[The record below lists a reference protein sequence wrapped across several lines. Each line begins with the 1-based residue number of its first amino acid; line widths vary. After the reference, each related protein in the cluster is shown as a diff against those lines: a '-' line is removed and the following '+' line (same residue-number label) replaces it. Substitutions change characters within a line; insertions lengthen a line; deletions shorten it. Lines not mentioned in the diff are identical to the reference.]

1 MYLSWRALLSAFD
14 LTPPAGVHLIMSVP
28 GRHREGEHTGWG
40 QWALAH
46 KLQQGVAE
54 SASHPK
60 VAAIE
65 FALSSCGRVE
75 DFRQE
80 LWRTFRTGAESS
92 APVRIVWPTVSMAS
106 IAMHLRRRAAASSA
120 ASRAAAVGSAG
131 DGAEEEEEEE
141 GLGLTIDGRT
151 SIMYG
156 PSDQVCRELR
166 GDLAEHLPAFA
177 HRRGALHHIKM
188 AAGLAPDEAAASG
201 GAGIGS
207 PLCSWVYLGSHNLS
221 GAAWGK
227 LEEVQRKDVAAAAQD
242 AAVIPADGAEPR
254 REYVILSYELGVLII
269 PATPRRFP
277 LPWVSPARSYGAIGS
292 EGVLPFSTAR
302 YLSLLHGR
310 GSQSSH
316 LPTMANAGTAR
327 ITIAQ
332 VARDEVVDAEG
343 RVRKLWKN
351 ARSGAPAGSEL
362 PALLTVPHGDVRRLV
377 RLRISGGGA
386 QSFARMPRPSAARAR
401 MRHLRA
407 IELVTHRKCQGGSNL
422 GRVLCDGSEHV
433 ALQVSD
439 LTVGQGDFRQRGDP
453 LLRVYRLASGPKTY
467 VMSRDGAGAE
477 VVRAFDSELGSP
489 CVLIAFLNLESYGTV
504 GSAKMLRALASVRS
518 QVDELF
524 WGVVAYD
531 VSDLPAEPLA
541 PCEPF
546 VVRHSILVAH
556 ECGLHCEADLPALVA
571 IGTRSGRRL
580 LRISGESALAAA
592 VAVEGGLGARLTEL
606 HERARRAEWSQAP
619 MRLFPSRMA
628 DIAARQHGLALQASS
643 WVRDRGIRLLMV
655 EPEGVLKT
663 PLAAKLLADATEA
676 ACQRRKGQLCM
687 SKNDSFLSESVAFFR
702 ALLLAPSDGSALPAL
717 AHGSAG
723 AEAGAMVDASV
734 EEWVDTYDAFN
745 CEGIG
750 PSPGRLRPD
759 GPRLVLL
766 SNVGELETQP
776 RPGQAE
782 PSFGP
787 GQAARLLGTIIARLA
802 SELGV
807 HPAELSVRSYIAP
820 QGRET
825 HADADLHDEWDKPGG
840 GMLRQAMR
848 DAGVAPADALMVG
861 FDYTDAQAAFAAR
874 VGHID
879 SKALFGGEDLDEN
892 FLSPGQA
899 RGNSAAPRAFAEA
912 CEERNRRA
920 ARKVEEDER
929 VSASS
934 KRQR

>member
-1 MYLSWRALLSAFD
+1 MAD
-14 LTPPAGVHLIMSVP
+14 
-28 GRHREGEHTGWG
+28 
-40 QWALAH
+40 
-46 KLQQGVAE
+46 

-80 LWRTFRTGAESS
+80 LWRTFRTGAEAS

-106 IAMHLRRRAAASSA
+106 VALHLRRRVAGAAR
-120 ASRAAAVGSAG
+120 RAAAVEVAG
-131 DGAEEEEEEE
+131 DGAEDEEEDE
-141 GLGLTIDGRT
+141 GLGLTVDGRT

-177 HRRGALHHIKM
+177 HRVGTLHHIKM
-188 AAGLAPDEAAASG
+188 AAGLAPDKAAAG
-201 GAGIGS
+201 EGM

-227 LEEVQRKDVAAAAQD
+227 LEEVEREL
-242 AAVIPADGAEPR
+242 DGALAAEGLGSDHADSSGPK
-254 REYVILSYELGVLII
+254 REYVIMSYELGVLII
-269 PATPRRFP
+269 PAEPRRFP

-316 LPTMANAGTAR
+316 LPSLANAGAAR

-332 VARDEVVDAEG
+332 VARDEVADTEG
-343 RVRKLWKN
+343 LVRKLWKN
-351 ARSGAPAGSEL
+351 ARRDASSGSEL
-362 PALLTVPHGDVRRLV
+362 PALLTIPHGDVRRLV
-377 RLRISGGGA
+377 TVRVSGSGA
-386 QSFARMPRPSAARAR
+386 QSYARMPRPAAARSR

-407 IELVTHRKCQGGSNL
+407 MELVMHKKSQGGSNL
-422 GRVLCDGSEHV
+422 GRELRDGSEHV

-439 LTVGQGDFRQRGDP
+439 LTVGPGDFRQRGDP
-453 LLRVYRLASGPKTY
+453 LLRVFRLASGPKSY
-467 VMSRDGAGAE
+467 VMSRDDAGVE
-477 VVRAFDSELGSP
+477 VVRSFDSELGSP
-489 CVLIAFLNLESYGTV
+489 CVLLAFLSLESYGLAA
-504 GSAKMLRALASVRS
+504 SATMLRALASARS

-531 VSDLPAEPLA
+531 ASDLPAEPLA

-546 VVRHSILVAH
+546 LVRHSILVAH
-556 ECGLHCEADLPALVA
+556 ECGLRCEADLPALVA
-571 IGTRSGRRL
+571 IGTRSGRTL
-580 LRISGESALAAA
+580 LRISGEQALAAA
-592 VAVEGGLGARLTEL
+592 VAAEGGLGARLTQL
-606 HERARRAEWSQAP
+606 HERARRVEWSQAP
-619 MRLFPSRMA
+619 LRLFPSRMA
-628 DIAARQHGLALQASS
+628 DIAARQHGLALKASA
-643 WVRDRGIRLLMV
+643 WVRERGIRLLLI

-663 PLAAKLLADATEA
+663 PLAAKLLPDATQA

-687 SKNDSFLSESVAFFR
+687 SKNDSFLSDCVAFFR
-702 ALLLAPSDGSALPAL
+702 ALLLAPSHGSALPAL
-717 AHGSAG
+717 TNG
-723 AEAGAMVDASV
+723 ATEAGAMVEAATEEDPSA

-745 CEGIG
+745 GEGVG

-759 GPRLVLL
+759 APRLVLVG
-766 SNVGELETQP
+766 NVGELEAKP
-776 RPGQAE
+776 RPGQAK
-782 PSFGP
+782 PSFAP
-787 GQAARLLGTIIARLA
+787 GQAARLLEAVVARLA

-807 HPAELSVRSYIAP
+807 PPAELCVRTYIAP

-825 HADADLHDEWDKPGG
+825 QADAELRGEWEKPGG
-840 GMLRQAMR
+840 GMLLQAMR
-848 DAGVAPADALMVG
+848 DASVAPAEALMVG
-861 FDYTDAQAAFAAR
+861 FDYTDAQAAFAAG

-892 FLSPGQA
+892 FLPPGQA
-899 RGNSAAPRAFAEA
+899 RGGSAAPSVFAEA
-912 CEERNRRA
+912 CEDRNRRA

-929 VSASS
+929 ASAAS
-934 KRQR
+934 KRKRS